1 MRARPGV
8 AEGQDVASQQ
18 REAGPDQRASQSSAG
33 EPREGDP
40 GLSVTESDHSGRNI
54 DVNGLSLKSYE
65 WGVFTPESGSSCVHR
80 VFAQSR

>member
-8 AEGQDVASQQ
+8 AERQDVASQQ
-18 REAGPDQRASQSSAG
+18 GEAGADQRASQSSAG

-54 DVNGLSLKSYE
+54 DLNGLSLKSYE
-65 WGVFTPESGSSCVHR
+65 WGVSTLESRTSSVHR
-80 VFAQSR
+80 ISGIS